1 MAILV
6 TQLPECFGI
15 SRRIKGAG
23 EVQLQLELVACGKDR
38 NRGGEGSMGGC
49 TVHCAAK
56 IKQAAA
62 SAATHDT
69 QHIL

>member
-15 SRRIKGAG
+15 SRRIKEAG

-38 NRGGEGSMGGC
+38 NRDGEG
-49 TVHCAAK
+49 AAVSIVQRK
-56 IKQAAA
+56 
-62 SAATHDT
+62 
-69 QHIL
+69 

>member
-15 SRRIKGAG
+15 SRRMKGAG

-38 NRGGEGSMGGC
+38 NRGGEGGC

>member
-23 EVQLQLELVACGKDR
+23 AGEEQLQLELVACGKDR
-38 NRGGEGSMGGC
+38 NSGKEGSMG
-49 TVHCAAK
+49 AALSIVQRK
-56 IKQAAA
+56 
-62 SAATHDT
+62 
-69 QHIL
+69 

>member
-23 EVQLQLELVACGKDR
+23 EVQLQLELVACGKAG
-38 NRGGEGSMGGC
+38 RG
-49 TVHCAAK
+49 AALSIVQRK
-56 IKQAAA
+56 
-62 SAATHDT
+62 
-69 QHIL
+69 

>member
-15 SRRIKGAG
+15 SRRMKGAG

-38 NRGGEGSMGGC
+38 NSGKEAGRG
-49 TVHCAAK
+49 AAVSIVQRK
-56 IKQAAA
+56 
-62 SAATHDT
+62 
-69 QHIL
+69 

>member
-1 MAILV
+1 MFRHKQKYEGSGGGAAAA
-6 TQLPECFGI
+6 
-15 SRRIKGAG
+15 GAG
-23 EVQLQLELVACGKDR
+23 GLWLGQEQR
-38 NRGGEGSMGGC
+38 RGGGC
-49 TVHCAAK
+49 SVHCAAK